1 MRALHRGHVTG
12 ALRGA
17 ALLVMA
23 GSACVGTT
31 GGQLVTFPAAAAG
44 PTDAN
49 PGRPFQFTTDLG
61 WRVGLTEATLHVG
74 AVYLNQSAPVSGA
87 QSTDCIL
94 PGTYVAQVVA
104 RDPSRPQA
112 ASGID
117 VDLLSPS
124 LQRFPGAG
132 SGTTIPPA
140 LVGQVWLTGGDIN
153 RVSDPSPPTAILVIA
168 GTAVSGATTIPFTG
182 RITIASNRQT
192 SGSAAAGGDSICKER
207 IVSPIATSVAVGTT
221 GGLVLRIDP
230 RQLFVNVNFA
240 LLAPSGSGFAFSD
253 DPTSAAYTQP
263 SRNLYQN
270 LHAGGG
276 LYTLEWDDGL

>member
-1 MRALHRGHVTG
+1 MRR
-12 ALRGA
+12 LRWA
-17 ALLVMA
+17 ALLTVSA
-23 GSACVGTT
+23 VACVGTT
-31 GGQLVTFPAAAAG
+31 GGQLVTFPAAVAG
-44 PTDAN
+44 PADADRD
-49 PGRPFQFTTDLG
+49 RPFRFTTDLG
-61 WRVGLTEATLHVG
+61 WDVALTEATLHVG

-94 PGTYVAQVVA
+94 PGTYVGQVT
-104 RDPSRPQA
+104 
-112 ASGID
+112 SGID
-117 VDLLSPS
+117 ADLLSPS
-124 LQRFPGAG
+124 LQRFPGTG

-153 RVSDPSPPTAILVIA
+153 TVSDPSPPTAILVVA
-168 GTAVSGATTIPFTG
+168 GTAVNGAATIPFTG

-207 IVSPIATSVAVGTT
+207 IVSPIATSVAVGTA

-270 LHAGGG
+270 LHSGGG
-276 LYTLEWDDGL
+276 LYTFEWDNDL

>member
-1 MRALHRGHVTG
+1 MRALRRRRVMG

-17 ALLVMA
+17 ALLVV

-31 GGQLVTFPAAAAG
+31 GGQLVTFPAAVAG
-44 PTDAN
+44 AVDAS
-49 PGRPFQFTTDLG
+49 PGSPFRFATDLG
-61 WRVGLTEATLHVG
+61 WNVVLTEATLHVG

-94 PGTYVAQVVA
+94 PGTYVAQVT
-104 RDPSRPQA
+104 
-112 ASGID
+112 SGID
-117 VDLLSPS
+117 ADLLSPD
-124 LQRFPGAG
+124 LQPFPGTG

-140 LVGQVWLTGGDIN
+140 LAGQVWLTGGDIN
-153 RVSDPSPPTAILVIA
+153 TVSDPSPPTAILVIT
-168 GTAVSGATTIPFTG
+168 GTAVNGATTIPFTG

-240 LLAPSGSGFAFSD
+240 LLAPSGNAFAFSD

-270 LHAGGG
+270 LHSGGG
-276 LYTLEWDDGL
+276 LYTFEWDDDL